1 LAGPF
6 KVNGVPLK
14 RVNQAYVIATSTK
27 VDIAVLDVAKYSDEY
42 FKREVTKKKKGES
55 QFFEAEKEVRA
66 SPIHLLLKYCFHTCL
81 HLGFLSVHNTFC
93 PLLVVVVQLL

>member
-27 VDIAVLDVAKYSDEY
+27 VDIAVLDVAKYSDGY

-66 SPIHLLLKYCFHTCL
+66 SPIQSPTEVLLSHLLASRFS
-81 HLGFLSVHNTFC
+81 SVHNTFC
-93 PLLVVVVQLL
+93 PFLVVVVQLL